1 MVIGLIGMMAA
12 ATAAAGAPP
21 AAPAPPAPPA
31 SSAPAKP
38 TDPMDKVECRR
49 MEETGTLL
57 GAKRVC
63 MTKREWADAARE
75 GRRMTEDVQT
85 RGSAAKT
92 PGF

>member
-1 MVIGLIGMMAA
+1 MFAGLIGILAA
-12 ATAAAGAPP
+12 AAVGATDAPP
-21 AAPAPPAPPA
+21 
-31 SSAPAKP
+31 SSAPAAVAKP
-38 TDPMDKVECRR
+38 AQNPLDKVECRR

-63 MTKREWADAARE
+63 MTRQEWLDAARE
-75 GRRMTEDVQT
+75 ARRMTEDVQA